1 MSTANNVETL
11 PDPPMVDFG
20 AAIWKYRQAQ
30 DGHILVETKAVEK
43 LIRERL
49 TDEVLGTLNNEAF
62 KASVAAS
69 RLAEVKNDD
78 SNAAWFKTWR
88 DGIVKAI
95 TQEQTK
101 EKDV

>member
-20 AAIWKYRQAQ
+20 KAIWRYRQAQ

-49 TDEVLGTLNNEAF
+49 TDEVLLEID
-62 KASVAAS
+62 AA
-69 RLAEVKNDD
+69 LAGKPQEEIYEIV
-78 SNAAWFKTWR
+78 R
-88 DGIVKAI
+88 DRIVKAI
-95 TQEQTK
+95 VGGEG
-101 EKDV
+101 